1 MPVVSIIMPS
11 LNVVSYIDE
20 CLQSAINQT
29 LKDIE
34 IICIDAGSTDGTR
47 EIINKYVLA
56 DSRIK
61 VIDSK
66 IKSYGYQVNL
76 GIHEATGEYI
86 GILETDDFVDS
97 EMYEQLYNVAVK
109 HDADYVRADYDEVF
123 EANGKR
129 IYNTQHIFNDIGNYN
144 VEVIAGHIPEVF
156 VKDLNLWNGIYK
168 KKFLDKYNIR
178 LSETPGAA
186 FQDIGFKLLTLSY
199 AEKIIYI
206 NYSGYRY
213 RIEREGCSSCNNNV
227 LKYAWQEFNRLLYET
242 DIHLTD
248 TYKYVIYRMIDVF
261 ICEYNKLV
269 LKQSVEKQSDFNEKF
284 IESYYIWFKD
294 EINGYLNKGVISYD
308 CMNEYQLNNLIPL
321 LDNQI
326 EYNRNIIMQM
336 NNKEKSWDKVA
347 DLVRTSEVII
357 VSYGIRGRI
366 ALKQLIRRGVNVN
379 AVCDNDETVRNQK
392 IGLPI
397 LSIEGA
403 VKNYKNAMY
412 VIANKKYVDILR
424 TQLLNI
430 GISEKCIVQAD

>member
-11 LNVVSYIDE
+11 LNVVSYIEE

-97 EMYEQLYNVAVK
+97 EMYEQLYNIAVK
-109 HDADYVRADYDEVF
+109 HDADYVRADYDEIF

-144 VEVIAGHIPEVF
+144 VETIAGHIPEVF

-178 LSETPGAA
+178 LSETAGAA

-213 RIEREGCSSCNNNV
+213 RLEREGCSSCNNNV
-227 LKYAWQEFNRLLYET
+227 LKYAWQEFKRLLYET
-242 DIHLTD
+242 NVPLTD
-248 TYKYVIYRMIDVF
+248 TFKYVIYRMIDVF
-261 ICEYNKLV
+261 ICEHNKLV
-269 LKQSVEKQSDFNEKF
+269 LKQSVEKQPDFNEKF
-284 IESYYIWFKD
+284 IEPYYIWFKE
-294 EINGYLNKGVISYD
+294 EIIGYLNKGVISCD
-308 CMNEYQLNNLIPL
+308 CMNGYQLNNLIPL

-326 EYNRNIIMQM
+326 EYNRNIIMQI

-347 DLVRTSEVII
+347 DLVRTSEAII
-357 VSYGIRGRI
+357 VSYGIRGRT
-366 ALKQLIRRGVNVN
+366 ALKQLIRRGVNVI
-379 AVCDNDETVRNQK
+379 AVCDNDETVRNEK

-397 LSIEGA
+397 LSVEGA
-403 VKNYKNAMY
+403 VKNYKNAIY
-412 VIANKKYVDILR
+412 VISNKKYADMLR

-430 GISEKCIVQAD
+430 GISERCIVQVD